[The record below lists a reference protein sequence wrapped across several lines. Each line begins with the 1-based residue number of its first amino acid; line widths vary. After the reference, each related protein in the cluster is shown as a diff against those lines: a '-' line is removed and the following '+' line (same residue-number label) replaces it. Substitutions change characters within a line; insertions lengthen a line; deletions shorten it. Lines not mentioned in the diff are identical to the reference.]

1 MSLQRQ
7 RLCGVVDSKSHK
19 FRFTQKGMSTTQQS
33 RTFANRLAVRVS
45 GVKLIAPRFDTVI
58 AGRTRISSAMLINV
72 DDKPVTLQSTIL
84 REKVDQYTFRFTSQE
99 EIVQPGDTLVLPMG
113 CLAAK
118 AGDVPRDTV
127 RCISYNGAVEQ
138 LRREDL
144 DTAQVELKAFAR
156 VQLSTEVPVKI
167 AVKALDSTD
176 SSASRYRLPIGW
188 GVRRHFY
195 KFAALS

>member
-1 MSLQRQ
+1 M
-7 RLCGVVDSKSHK
+7 VDSKSHK

-33 RTFANRLAVRVS
+33 RTFANRHAVRVS

-113 CLAAK
+113 CLVTK

-156 VQLSTEVPVKI
+156 VQLPTEVPVKI
-167 AVKALDSTD
+167 AVKALDSTV
-176 SSASRYRLPIGW
+176 SGAS
-188 GVRRHFY
+188 
-195 KFAALS
+195 